1 VKLLA
6 GGWVLLGRQDKS
18 QFEHELHEL
27 HVWLTG
33 QIIGFAASVPEA
45 FAPFAAK
52 YGDASYDLLFSA
64 GPPPEN
70 KTSPL
75 NQAVLALEGCC
86 FYLHALD
93 RALFRGADEQ
103 LRELAYDSSVRKLVR
118 FFVDSFRNL
127 YQDRAPQDHEV
138 LSLIKARNAAYGLAP
153 SLLGKEL
160 ADPASA
166 LSLAANQISE
176 AVQHPDNVLL
186 ITVIRYEL
194 LNGLTALNLDA
205 RAKAIETLL

>member
-1 VKLLA
+1 
-6 GGWVLLGRQDKS
+6 LLGRQDKS
-18 QFEHELHEL
+18 QLEHEIHEL
-27 HVWLTG
+27 HVCLTG
-33 QIIGFAASVPEA
+33 QIIGFAAGVPGA

-52 YGDASYDLLFSA
+52 YGNASYHLLFSV

-75 NQAVLALEGCC
+75 NQGILALEGCC

-93 RALFRGADEQ
+93 RALFRGADER
-103 LRELAYDSSVRKLVR
+103 LRELAYDSSVRELVR

-127 YQDRAPQDHEV
+127 YQDRAPQDYEI
-138 LSLIKARNAAYGLAP
+138 LSLINARNAAYGLAT

-160 ADPASA
+160 TDPTSA

-176 AVQHPDNVLL
+176 TVQHPENVLL
-186 ITVIRYEL
+186 ITIIRSEL
-194 LNGLTALNLDA
+194 LNGLTALNLGA
-205 RAKAIETLL
+205 RAKAIQALL